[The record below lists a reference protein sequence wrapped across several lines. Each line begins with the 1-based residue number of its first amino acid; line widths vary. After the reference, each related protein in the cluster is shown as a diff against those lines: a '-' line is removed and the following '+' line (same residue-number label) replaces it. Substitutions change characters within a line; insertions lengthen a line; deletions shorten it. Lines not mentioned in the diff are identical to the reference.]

1 MKRIRV
7 TISDLMYDQR
17 SRSIPA
23 PGILFSGGGTS
34 NSEIRRNASKCQG
47 KWPDQTPRPSVRLTR
62 GVGSGQHLASVSQEG
77 RENANIDAGLGFI
90 WRTLVKGPCVRST
103 SRHGV
108 GRSRVLRLS
117 AEILRG
123 GVAAPSASRTALRS
137 DFVLTPCFWQR
148 GANNLSAALS
158 SAI

>member
-1 MKRIRV
+1 MQRIRV

-117 AEILRG
+117 AEILREMAAEGRSCSQRVPDSFTFGLRPHSMLLAKG
-123 GVAAPSASRTALRS
+123 GEQS
-137 DFVLTPCFWQR
+137 
-148 GANNLSAALS
+148 
-158 SAI
+158 